1 MFQLPASG
9 LRILPLA
16 LLALAFAA
24 CDSGPDSET
33 VGAQAGEVAV
43 PLGESASLDGLA
55 LSFQA
60 IAEDSRCPEGVD
72 CVWAGRATVRL
83 VVDGAAHTLPVVDP
97 EREPDAGVRV
107 GSRVLFAVAL
117 TPYPSETAPSS
128 DRPVVTV
135 AAFAAR

>member
-1 MFQLPASG
+1 MLPLPFPS

-16 LLALAFAA
+16 MLAFVVAA
-24 CDSGPDSET
+24 CDSGSTYET
-33 VGAQAGEVAV
+33 VGAQAGQVAV
-43 PLGESASLDGLA
+43 PLGESANLDGLTLA
-55 LSFQA
+55 FQA

-72 CVWAGRATVRL
+72 CVWEGRATVRL
-83 VVDGAAHTLPVVDP
+83 TVQGADHTLAIVDP

-107 GSRVLFAVAL
+107 GQRVLFAVAL

-135 AAFAAR
+135 ASFEAR